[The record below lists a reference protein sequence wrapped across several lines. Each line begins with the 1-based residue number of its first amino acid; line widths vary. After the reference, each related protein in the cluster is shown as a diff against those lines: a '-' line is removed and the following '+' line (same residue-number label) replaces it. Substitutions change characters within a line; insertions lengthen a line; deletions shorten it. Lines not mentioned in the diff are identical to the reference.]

1 MDSRQ
6 ARFGKWQNYP
16 NLIPEGG
23 LAVSYIIMVGCDLH
37 DKTMLLKIA
46 EGREVAETHSVKN
59 TVAGRREMIRMLRE
73 RARMAGG
80 GEVMFAYE
88 ASGQGFGLYDEL
100 TEAGFT
106 CYVLAPTKI
115 ARSMKHRRR
124 KTDEQDAQQI
134 IELLRGYVLAGND
147 LPKIWIPDP
156 QTRDDRQLVRMRLD
170 LSEKQTAVKAQVQG
184 VLKGNKQRRPGD
196 SGKGWN
202 AAFRRWL
209 ASLCAPDSPLG
220 RGSRLALASLLRQ
233 LTWLEKEIETLDR
246 QVLDLAMTD
255 RYRDVFY
262 ELLGLKGVGP
272 LTAMVF
278 LTELGDLSRFS
289 NRRQIGAYLGLAP
302 SSYESGDRNDCKG
315 RITRQ
320 GPSRVRKVLCQAT
333 WARVRTDEE
342 EKAVYQRIVAR
353 NPKHKKIAVV
363 ASMRRL
369 AIRMWHRAV
378 DCRAAHETTS
388 ARARQKGGP
397 PPSTFTIASAPGGLR
412 PTG

>member
-1 MDSRQ
+1 
-6 ARFGKWQNYP
+6 
-16 NLIPEGG
+16 
-23 LAVSYIIMVGCDLH
+23 
-37 DKTMLLKIA
+37 MLLKIA
-46 EGREVAETHSVKN
+46 EGRSDGETRSVKN
-59 TVAGRREMIRMLRE
+59 TAAGRQEMIRLLRE
-73 RARMAGG
+73 QADA
-80 GEVMFAYE
+80 GEVVFAYE

-106 CYVLAPTKI
+106 CYVLAPTRI
-115 ARSMKHRRR
+115 ARSVQHRRR
-124 KTDEQDAQQI
+124 KTDEKDAQQI
-134 IELLRGYVLAGND
+134 LELLRGHVLAGNP

-156 QTRDDRQLVRMRLD
+156 QTRDDRQLVRMRVD
-170 LSEKQTAVKAQVQG
+170 VSEKLTAVKAQVQG
-184 VLKGNKQRRPGD
+184 LLKGNKQRRPSG

-209 ASLCAPDSPLG
+209 KELASPDSPLG
-220 RGSRLALASLLRQ
+220 PGSRNALASLRRQ
-233 LTWLEKEIETLDR
+233 LSWLEEEIETLDR
-246 QVLDLAMTD
+246 HVLDLAMTD
-255 RYRDVFY
+255 RYQDVFY
-262 ELLGLKGVGP
+262 ELIRLKGVGT

-302 SSYESGDRNDCKG
+302 SSYESGDRKDCKG
-315 RITRQ
+315 HITRQ

-333 WARVRTDEE
+333 WSRVRTDEA
-342 EKAVYQRIVAR
+342 EKAFYQRIVAR

-378 DCRAAHETTS
+378 DCLAARETTS

-397 PPSTFTIASAPGGLR
+397 PPSTFTVASTPS
-412 PTG
+412 TE

>member
-1 MDSRQ
+1 
-6 ARFGKWQNYP
+6 
-16 NLIPEGG
+16 
-23 LAVSYIIMVGCDLH
+23 
-37 DKTMLLKIA
+37 
-46 EGREVAETHSVKN
+46 
-59 TVAGRREMIRMLRE
+59 
-73 RARMAGG
+73 
-80 GEVMFAYE
+80 MFAYE

-115 ARSMKHRRR
+115 ARSMQHRRR
-124 KTDEQDAQQI
+124 KTDEQDALQI
-134 IELLRGYVLAGND
+134 LELLKAHVLAGNP

-170 LSEKQTAVKAQVQG
+170 VGEKLTVVKAQVQG
-184 VLKGNKQRRPGD
+184 LLKGNKQRRPGD

-202 AAFRRWL
+202 ATFRRWL
-209 ASLCAPDSPLG
+209 AELASPAGTLG
-220 RGSRLALASLLRQ
+220 PSSRSALASLLRQ
-233 LTWLEKEIETLDR
+233 LSWLEEEIDLLDR
-246 QVLDLAMTD
+246 QVLHLALTD

-262 ELLGLKGVGP
+262 ELLGLKGVGR

-302 SSYESGDRNDCKG
+302 SSNESGDRDDCKG
-315 RITRQ
+315 HITRQ

-333 WARVRTDEE
+333 WSRVRTDEA
-342 EKAVYQRIVAR
+342 EKVAYQRIVAR
-353 NPKHKKIAVV
+353 NPKHKRIAVV

-378 DCRAAHETTS
+378 DCAAAHEKTS

-397 PPSTFTIASAPGGLR
+397 PPSAFAVTSAPGGLR
-412 PTG
+412 PSG

>member
-1 MDSRQ
+1 
-6 ARFGKWQNYP
+6 
-16 NLIPEGG
+16 
-23 LAVSYIIMVGCDLH
+23 MVGCDLH

-46 EGREVAETHSVKN
+46 QGRETAETRSVKN
-59 TVAGRREMIRMLRE
+59 TAAGRREMVRMLRE
-73 RARMAGG
+73 RARTAGG
-80 GEVMFAYE
+80 GEVVFAYE

-106 CYVLAPTKI
+106 CYVLAPTQI
-115 ARSMKHRRR
+115 ARSTQHRRR

-134 IELLRGYVLAGND
+134 LELLRGYVLAGND

-156 QTRDDRQLVRMRLD
+156 QTRDDRQLVRTRLD
-170 LSEKQTAVKAQVQG
+170 LSEKQAAVKAQVQSI
-184 VLKGNKQRRPGD
+184 LKGNKQRRPGD

-209 ASLCAPDSPLG
+209 DNLSSTDSPLG
-220 RGSRLALASLLRQ
+220 TGSRMALTSLLRQ
-233 LTWLEKEIETLDR
+233 LAWLEEEIKTLDR

-255 RYRDVFY
+255 RYRDMFY
-262 ELLGLKGVGP
+262 ELLRLKGVGS

-278 LTELGDLSRFS
+278 LVELGDLTRFR

-302 SSYESGDRNDCKG
+302 SSYESGDRSDCKG

-320 GPSRVRKVLCQAT
+320 GPSRVRKILCQAT
-333 WARVRTDEE
+333 WSRIRTDEE
-342 EKAVYQRIVAR
+342 EKVAYERIVAR

-378 DCRAAHETTS
+378 DCQARRQEAS

-397 PPSTFTIASAPGGLR
+397 PPPTFAVASAPGGLR
-412 PTG
+412 PSG

>member
-1 MDSRQ
+1 
-6 ARFGKWQNYP
+6 
-16 NLIPEGG
+16 
-23 LAVSYIIMVGCDLH
+23 MVGCDLH

-46 EGREVAETHSVKN
+46 EGREAAETHSVKN
-59 TVAGRREMIRMLRE
+59 TVAGRREMIHMLRE
-73 RARMAGG
+73 RARTVGG

-100 TEAGFT
+100 TAAGFT
-106 CYVLAPTKI
+106 CYVLAPTHI
-115 ARSMKHRRR
+115 ARSMKQRRR

-184 VLKGNKQRRPGD
+184 VLKGNKQRRPSD

-209 ASLCAPDSPLG
+209 ADLCAPDSLLG
-220 RGSRLALASLLRQ
+220 PGSRLALASLLRQ
-233 LTWLEKEIETLDR
+233 LAWLEKEIETLDR
-246 QVLDLAMTD
+246 QVMALALTD
-255 RYRDVFY
+255 RYREMFY
-262 ELLGLKGVGP
+262 ELLGLKGVGL

-278 LTELGDLSRFS
+278 LVEMGDLTRFS

-333 WARVRTDEE
+333 WSRVRTDEE
-342 EKAVYQRIVAR
+342 EKAAYQRIVAR

-369 AIRMWHRAV
+369 AIRMWHRAS
-378 DCRAAHETTS
+378 DSAASRGQTS
-388 ARARQKGGP
+388 ARARQKDGP
-397 PPSTFTIASAPGGLR
+397 PPSAFTVASAPGGLR
-412 PTG
+412 PTA